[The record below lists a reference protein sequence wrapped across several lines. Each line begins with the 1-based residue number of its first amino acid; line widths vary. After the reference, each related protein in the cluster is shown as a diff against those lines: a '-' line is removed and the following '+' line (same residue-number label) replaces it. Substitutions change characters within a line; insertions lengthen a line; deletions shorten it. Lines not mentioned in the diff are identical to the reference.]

1 MSNLFTPNYALTLLA
16 LVTIFILSNCST
28 TGMQRSEKVQSSME
42 TVDNDIKLVI
52 VRLDAIGNSLDEL
65 VKPGQADTKRAFDV
79 FSENVSDIKKMQ
91 ENFSKHAA
99 EMEKSGKEYFEQWD
113 KDAKKYANPEIQLQ
127 SEQRRRELAYTY
139 DKIAENNVGVK
150 DAFVTYVSDVNQIQ
164 SFISNDLTSAGID
177 SITRIS
183 GNVVNNGT
191 RLKNELTLLQSA
203 IEEAREKMK
212 SN

>member
-1 MSNLFTPNYALTLLA
+1 MITSQLPHKYWDPIHTIMSNLFTPNYALTLLA

-127 SEQRRRELAYTY
+127 SEQRRRELG
-139 DKIAENNVGVK
+139 KG
-150 DAFVTYVSDVNQIQ
+150 
-164 SFISNDLTSAGID
+164 LTSAGID